1 MNLKQKSVMFFATG
15 CFIGN
20 ISFAPGTFGSILGL
34 PLCFFL
40 SKINLLIV
48 VFLTVIFILFSIWI
62 AQRAEKI
69 VNTKDPGCIV
79 IDEIAGILVTFTGIP
94 FHMISVAFGF
104 VIFRALDIW
113 KPYPISWIE
122 RKLSGGAGIVMDDVV
137 AGICSNLVLRG
148 ILILMVS

>member
-40 SKINLLIV
+40 SKINLLIA
-48 VFLTVIFILFSIWI
+48 VFLTVIFIFFAIWI

-69 VNTKDPGCIV
+69 VNTEDPGCIV
-79 IDEIAGILVTFTGIP
+79 IDEIAGILVTFAGLP
-94 FHMISVAFGF
+94 FTVISIAFGF
-104 VIFRALDIW
+104 LIFRALDIW

-122 RKLSGGAGIVMDDVV
+122 RKLSGGAGIVMDDVA
-137 AGICSNLVLRG
+137 AGICSNLLLRS
-148 ILILMVS
+148 IFYLYNS